1 MPDLNSLNLT
11 EDAAPVVDWD
21 APEAGKTP
29 PAVFPGL
36 YTLRFKMG
44 ESVEDWFDAVER
56 ETIKGQ
62 PTSKRKFLELTYQPE
77 VIADSEGRPIA
88 MPETNETITLGP
100 QRASTFMNSKMRI
113 HAIAELL
120 RAMGVRIDGSLLAKQ
135 ENGKMVIENVVRELD
150 GKATFKAELIWRAY
164 FKSTDTT
171 ISSHPRGKKSGELLW
186 PRDASGNC
194 ELLCKNPSTGETS
207 YAYVEV
213 ARVKLPTSTEGTEGT
228 LTAGA

>member
-1 MPDLNSLNLT
+1 MPDLDSLNLT
-11 EDAAPVVDWD
+11 EEAVPQVDWD

-36 YTLRFKMG
+36 YTLRFKMP
-44 ESVEDWFDAVER
+44 EDVSTWFDAVER
-56 ETIKGQ
+56 MTIKDN
-62 PTSKRKFLELTYQPE
+62 PTSKRKFLEITYQPE
-77 VIADSEGRPIA
+77 VIADSEGRAIA
-88 MPETNETITLGP
+88 MPDGETIVLGP
-100 QRASTFMNSKMRI
+100 QRASTFMNAKMRI

-120 RAMGVRIDGSLLAKQ
+120 RSMGVRIDGSLLAKQ
-135 ENGKMVIENVVRELD
+135 ENGKMVIENVLRELD

-194 ELLCKNPSTGETS
+194 ELLCKNPSTDETS

-213 ARVKLPTSTEGTEGT
+213 ARVKLPTSADSANGN
-228 LTAGA
+228 LAAAAS